1 MNQKSR
7 ILNAIKNVGIAGI
20 LQIMTLIL
28 SFVSRTFFVKLL
40 GNDYLSCEGLF
51 SNILTILSFSE
62 LGIGSA
68 IIFSLYKPIA
78 DEDQKQICKLM
89 NLFRTAYRYIA
100 LFITLAGM
108 ALIPFLDILI
118 SDVPDIK
125 ESIALLYCL
134 FLANTVASYIL
145 GYKRTFLIANQ
156 ENYIVLLVQQ
166 GIHVIKIVIQ
176 IWFLYLTHDYVLFL
190 LISIICTLATNITTT
205 IITDRKYP
213 WLNHNKNEKLTK
225 SERKPIFANIS
236 AIVQYKL
243 GSVVL
248 NGTDNIIISVVLK
261 TSLVG
266 LVSNYNLIISAV
278 NTIANQACGG
288 LQATIGNFNVSN
300 DADGRYKIFR
310 QLYFISFWVFGFCAI
325 SLANLLTPF
334 VSGVW
339 LGKEYSLPY
348 DVVLALSLSFY
359 ILFINTIPYTYR
371 CTLGYFKDAR
381 MCPLYASIL
390 NVVLSVVLA
399 QRIGL
404 SGIFFATAISR
415 FLTYNIIDPIHVF
428 RKGFGRS
435 EKDFFAEFFTY
446 LGVLVITYL
455 TAAMCVNFV
464 SGTGFGAFII
474 KFAVNCVACNAV
486 FLACFFRT
494 SIFRETAN
502 TLLLFLRRRKGR
514 A

>member
-7 ILNAIKNVGIAGI
+7 IQNAIKNVGIAGI

-100 LFITLAGM
+100 LFITLVGM

-166 GIHVIKIVIQ
+166 GFHVIKIVIQ
-176 IWFLYLTHDYVLFL
+176 IWLLYLTHDYVLFL
-190 LISIICTLATNITTT
+190 LISIICTLATNIITT

-248 NGTDNIIISVVLK
+248 NGTDNIIISVVLR

-278 NTIANQACGG
+278 NTISNQACGG
-288 LQATIGNFNVSN
+288 LQATIGNFNVST
-300 DADGRYKIFR
+300 DANGRYKIFC
-310 QLYFISFWVFGFCAI
+310 QLYFISFWAFGFCAI

-339 LGKEYSLPY
+339 LGEQYSLPY
-348 DVVLALSLSFY
+348 DVVAALAISFY
-359 ILFINTIPYTYR
+359 INFINIIPSTYR
-371 CTLGYFKDAR
+371 STMGYFKEAR
-381 MCPLYASIL
+381 LCPLYAAGL
-390 NVVLSVVLA
+390 NLVLSVVLA
-399 QRIGL
+399 KWMGL

-415 FLTYNIIDPIHVF
+415 FFTFNFIDPYHVF
-428 RKGFGRS
+428 KKAFERS
-435 EKDFFAEFFTY
+435 VWAYFKQFFAYF
-446 LGVLVITYL
+446 GVLVL
-455 TAAMCVNFV
+455 TFAVTAMCVGSIHG
-464 SGTGFGAFII
+464 SGLLTFAI
-474 KFAVNCVACNAV
+474 KFVVNCVVCNLL
-486 FLACFFRT
+486 FLICFFRT
-494 SIFRETAN
+494 SVFRETAQ
-502 TLLLFLRRRKGR
+502 TLRKVIERKRGMR
-514 A
+514 

>member
-7 ILNAIKNVGIAGI
+7 IQNAMKNVGIAGI
-20 LQIMTLIL
+20 LQILTLIL

-68 IIFSLYKPIA
+68 IIYSLYKPIA
-78 DEDQKQICKLM
+78 EDDQNQICKLM

-100 LFITLAGM
+100 LFITIVGM

-118 SDVPDIK
+118 SDVPEVK
-125 ESIALLYCL
+125 ESIVLLYCL

-156 ENYIVLLVQQ
+156 ENYIVLLVQH
-166 GIHVIKIVIQ
+166 GIHVLKILIQ

-190 LISIICTLATNITTT
+190 LISIVCTLATNVITT

-213 WLNHNKNEKLTK
+213 WLNQHKRDKLTK

-288 LQATIGNFNVSN
+288 LQATIGNYNVST
-300 DADGRYKIFR
+300 DANGRYKIFC
-310 QLYFISFWVFGFCAI
+310 QLYFISFWAFGFCTI

-334 VSGVW
+334 VSVW
-339 LGKEYSLPY
+339 LGEQYILPY
-348 DVVLALSLSFY
+348 DVVIALALSFY
-359 ILFINTIPYTYR
+359 INFINIIPSTYR
-371 CTLGYFKDAR
+371 STMGYFKEAR
-381 MCPLYASIL
+381 LCPLYAAGLNLILSIA
-390 NVVLSVVLA
+390 LA
-399 QRIGL
+399 KLMGL

-415 FLTYNIIDPIHVF
+415 FFTFNVIDPYYVF
-428 RKGFGRS
+428 RKAFERS
-435 EKDFFAEFFTY
+435 EWIYFKQFFLYF
-446 LGVLVITYL
+446 GVLIL
-455 TAAMCVNFV
+455 TFALTAMCVGSIHG
-464 SGTGFGAFII
+464 SGLLIFAI
-474 KFAVNCVACNAV
+474 KLVVNCVVCNII
-486 FLACFFRT
+486 FLICFFKT
-494 SIFRETAN
+494 SVFRETAQ
-502 TLLLFLRRRKGR
+502 TLLNVIKKK
-514 A
+514 

>member
-248 NGTDNIIISVVLK
+248 NGTDNIIIAMITIRLK
-261 TSLVG
+261 
-266 LVSNYNLIISAV
+266 
-278 NTIANQACGG
+278 
-288 LQATIGNFNVSN
+288 
-300 DADGRYKIFR
+300 
-310 QLYFISFWVFGFCAI
+310 
-325 SLANLLTPF
+325 
-334 VSGVW
+334 
-339 LGKEYSLPY
+339 E
-348 DVVLALSLSFY
+348 
-359 ILFINTIPYTYR
+359 
-371 CTLGYFKDAR
+371 
-381 MCPLYASIL
+381 
-390 NVVLSVVLA
+390 
-399 QRIGL
+399 
-404 SGIFFATAISR
+404 
-415 FLTYNIIDPIHVF
+415 
-428 RKGFGRS
+428 
-435 EKDFFAEFFTY
+435 
-446 LGVLVITYL
+446 
-455 TAAMCVNFV
+455 
-464 SGTGFGAFII
+464 
-474 KFAVNCVACNAV
+474 
-486 FLACFFRT
+486 
-494 SIFRETAN
+494 
-502 TLLLFLRRRKGR
+502 
-514 A
+514 